1 MYSCD
6 KVMVAQ
12 IFPNITYEK
21 ITLCGGIAN
30 NIREFTYANE
40 KIYAPDGRGY
50 IDYVQFL
57 KKIGIE
63 FEEVTLE
70 ELYTMRDTT
79 NLMLLTSKSFLDNLD
94 RIKKATQI
102 CLIYSAFKIKRLS
115 EESIELSIADK
126 KINYRKTITFEDLAD
141 LFDVH
146 TKPLNHA
153 IKIIKFKDK
162 ESIIDD
168 ERIRNML
175 KQQLENF
182 LVDQT
187 RRFEETICWSG
198 PQMYKKSC
206 EIITSLIEN
215 KEERYKTIKIFQFV
229 GTLNAGG
236 DAFYRKD
243 FEKALKSGVLKIKK
257 VEVLCELLHQATS
270 RWYEICRRLRKIQ
283 GKNDIILNVRELD
296 KLFIETGKIELDA
309 VEKILKEL

>member
-40 KIYAPDGRGY
+40 KIYVPDGRGY

-126 KINYRKTITFEDLAD
+126 KINYRKT
-141 LFDVH
+141 
-146 TKPLNHA
+146 
-153 IKIIKFKDK
+153 
-162 ESIIDD
+162 
-168 ERIRNML
+168 
-175 KQQLENF
+175 
-182 LVDQT
+182 
-187 RRFEETICWSG
+187 
-198 PQMYKKSC
+198 
-206 EIITSLIEN
+206 
-215 KEERYKTIKIFQFV
+215 
-229 GTLNAGG
+229 
-236 DAFYRKD
+236 
-243 FEKALKSGVLKIKK
+243 
-257 VEVLCELLHQATS
+257 
-270 RWYEICRRLRKIQ
+270 
-283 GKNDIILNVRELD
+283 
-296 KLFIETGKIELDA
+296 
-309 VEKILKEL
+309 